1 MNGNICSFKG
11 SLLLAFTEWG
21 ISANKKTFNLLLLF
35 EISYSGIFNEM
46 DEWMNG
52 CMNRWI

>member
-1 MNGNICSFKG
+1 MNGNICSFKC

-21 ISANKKTFNLLLLF
+21 ISENIKTFNLLLF

-46 DEWMNG
+46 DEWMSG
-52 CMNRWI
+52 